1 MRENNETSIRLNETD
16 VSNSRLDGDG
26 FGDEFGQPELFGD
39 ELFGEPPRIETVNQ
53 EGIEAVPNVNDESD
67 DDGSDRF
74 DVRAPSPVS
83 SCEGSPVAI
92 LKEENLE
99 KSDTCVTHQ
108 HESVNDHL
116 EQSTLLQN
124 EDESFALAPIDAS
137 AYKGVTKTKR
147 KRKLIV
153 DEIKN
158 ISGEEM
164 KAQLANTSDIVTT
177 LDLAPP
183 TKRLMYWKETGG
195 VEKLFSL
202 PSRTIPARALFLN
215 YHRHLIS
222 HFTPLEDFTCLGPS
236 DILALD
242 HIGNDNDSSAII
254 QNKRGR
260 KRKFDVL
267 PNNQQSLLDT
277 CGDIST
283 HSLAIPETIREQDN
297 FVPSNDSLKLNTLIP
312 NDSSLQ
318 TAEVTI
324 FDNCPSPGPL
334 FTMNDIN
341 NIEHLGSL
349 GDLAFTP
356 GNLHHGIDV
365 VDDFNNGGL
374 TPVNLNHGHISPR
387 NSEIEA
393 IESIPNLPADQIS
406 SILNDAENM
415 TENSTVQRTPNI
427 TKPCNLASNWNDYT
441 FTQSIEMQNNFDEQ
455 MENET
460 SEQFEERVLNKRAAQ
475 LFYIVKGRMVKQEC
489 LLLSELTVNNS
500 RKQAAQKFY
509 SLLVLKKFRALNISQ
524 SSPYSD
530 IAVTRGALF
539 ENPKL

>member
-1 MRENNETSIRLNETD
+1 
-16 VSNSRLDGDG
+16 
-26 FGDEFGQPELFGD
+26 
-39 ELFGEPPRIETVNQ
+39 
-53 EGIEAVPNVNDESD
+53 
-67 DDGSDRF
+67 
-74 DVRAPSPVS
+74 
-83 SCEGSPVAI
+83 
-92 LKEENLE
+92 
-99 KSDTCVTHQ
+99 
-108 HESVNDHL
+108 
-116 EQSTLLQN
+116 
-124 EDESFALAPIDAS
+124 
-137 AYKGVTKTKR
+137 
-147 KRKLIV
+147 
-153 DEIKN
+153 
-158 ISGEEM
+158 
-164 KAQLANTSDIVTT
+164 
-177 LDLAPP
+177 
-183 TKRLMYWKETGG
+183 MYWKETGG

-283 HSLAIPETIREQDN
+283 QSLAIPETIREQDN
-297 FVPSNDSLKLNTLIP
+297 FIPSNDSLKINTLIP

-324 FDNCPSPGPL
+324 FDNCPSPGQL
-334 FTMNDIN
+334 FTINDIN

-365 VDDFNNGGL
+365 VEDFNNGGL
-374 TPVNLNHGHISPR
+374 TPVNLNHDHMSPR

-406 SILNDAENM
+406 SILNEAENM
-415 TENSTVQRTPNI
+415 PENSTVQRTPNI
-427 TKPCNLASNWNDYT
+427 TKPCDLTSDWNDYT
-441 FTQSIEMQNNFDEQ
+441 FTQSIEMQ
-455 MENET
+455 
-460 SEQFEERVLNKRAAQ
+460 
-475 LFYIVKGRMVKQEC
+475 
-489 LLLSELTVNNS
+489 VNIE
-500 RKQAAQKFY
+500 Y
-509 SLLVLKKFRALNISQ
+509 S
-524 SSPYSD
+524 
-530 IAVTRGALF
+530 
-539 ENPKL
+539 